1 MSLVKQKLNVKR
13 IGEKCKA
20 LRDLEKGPQTKTSVK
35 NMMYPVV
42 KPISIEITNA
52 LNTLQNLRIFHEV
65 GNHMLELLQRFKSLH
80 VEDAARKQSSILTY
94 FNRK

>member
-1 MSLVKQKLNVKR
+1 MPGFEIPRERSSNKDV
-13 IGEKCKA
+13 GEKYDIPCC
-20 LRDLEKGPQTKTSVK
+20 ETK
-35 NMMYPVV
+35 
-42 KPISIEITNA
+42 ITNA

-65 GNHMLELLQRFKSLH
+65 GNHVLELLQRFKSLH